1 MTVIFPDEITS
12 IGSFIFND
20 CPDDMIIYANE
31 GTVAARHCAE
41 NERMVDEENLRN
53 WDGSIWEKVGEADSG
68 EDDE

>member
-1 MTVIFPDEITS
+1 
-12 IGSFIFND
+12 
-20 CPDDMIIYANE
+20 MIIYANE

-53 WDGSIWEKVGEADSG
+53 WDGSIWEKVGEAGSD